1 MNHRGDK
8 YKRKYNELKQRFFNQ
23 HGGNGELIKLAW
35 ESIIKVTC
43 DVRKNNKNLDGLK
56 FWNVIKSIL
65 TKIEP
70 IEGTEPVWNSKH
82 KKIIEFVKQI
92 GLKEFEEG
100 DKLLEPNHF
109 FLQQMNIPTK
119 DNGKP
124 SFHRLMQIA
133 LNIGQGMARPPPITP
148 EQFEKTRKLKMNHI
162 SSYMKPEE
170 YEKYDFKREDL
181 LNLIISLT
189 QLSANPPLVETDES
203 DGSGGS
209 GASKI

>member
-1 MNHRGDK
+1 
-8 YKRKYNELKQRFFNQ
+8 
-23 HGGNGELIKLAW
+23 
-35 ESIIKVTC
+35 
-43 DVRKNNKNLDGLK
+43 VRKNNKNLDGLK

-82 KKIIEFVKQI
+82 KKIIEFDKQI

-100 DKLLEPNHF
+100 DKLLEHNNF

-133 LNIGQGMARPPPITP
+133 LNIGQGMASPPPITP
-148 EQFEKTRKLKMNHI
+148 EQLEKTRKLKMNDI

-170 YEKYDFKREDL
+170 YEKYDFKHDDL
-181 LNLIISLT
+181 FNLIGSLK
-189 QLSANPPLVETDES
+189 QLSENPPLVGTDGS
-203 DGSGGS
+203 DGSDGSS